1 MYNIYLHIF
10 LIEQQVVATG
20 MFYGHDAYFTS
31 GWNIMDGSLVT
42 ISIIDLLMSLISESS
57 PRIFGILR
65 VSTGSRPLETLLSE
79 SSSSSQQSSV
89 DQKTRQP
96 VKQANLKRLPTS
108 RPRSTRTAITKNHAQ
123 NRPRPFTWLLGC
135 ALGSKKKKKTTAK
148 PLIAIYS

>member
-57 PRIFGILR
+57 PRITGTETETEIG
-65 VSTGSRPLETLLSE
+65 SETEIGTGSGTERRAAAARRRGRSMPSRAAA
-79 SSSSSQQSSV
+79 S
-89 DQKTRQP
+89 
-96 VKQANLKRLPTS
+96 KR
-108 RPRSTRTAITKNHAQ
+108 
-123 NRPRPFTWLLGC
+123 
-135 ALGSKKKKKTTAK
+135 
-148 PLIAIYS
+148 